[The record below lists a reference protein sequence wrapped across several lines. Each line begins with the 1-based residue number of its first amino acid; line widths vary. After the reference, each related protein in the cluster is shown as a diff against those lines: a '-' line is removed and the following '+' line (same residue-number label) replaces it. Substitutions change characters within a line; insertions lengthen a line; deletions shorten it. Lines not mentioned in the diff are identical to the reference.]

1 MSTRVPRTLSPL
13 GRSNRMLRNA
23 PTHDRTRKLRWHAV
37 AVAVGILVGLPLVAE
52 VVGTVTIK
60 EGDTLWDLSQSYL
73 GDGYRYKEFLGNN
86 TLISGD
92 ADLIYPGEV
101 LNVPGAPVVAEE
113 PVVEEPAEIEVPVS
127 VVQEMLT
134 DMNARLAAVTTEL
147 EVIKSQLAGMDDQL
161 LSLEDQ
167 VGAQSRSAPP
177 VLNLS
182 SIEDRVDELDSSV
195 AEMIA
200 TGSAEIAATTVSAT
214 EEVSGLRG
222 EFEVLAKSVETQA
235 AIQKKAME
243 ELTVKITEGD
253 NGPTEAPEVTDR
265 RRVAGLISV
274 LTAGVAFLV
283 VSATR

>member
-1 MSTRVPRTLSPL
+1 
-13 GRSNRMLRNA
+13 MLRNA

>member
-1 MSTRVPRTLSPL
+1 
-13 GRSNRMLRNA
+13 
-23 PTHDRTRKLRWHAV
+23 
-37 AVAVGILVGLPLVAE
+37 VAVGILVGLPLVAE

-101 LNVPGAPVVAEE
+101 LNVPGAPVA
-113 PVVEEPAEIEVPVS
+113 VEEPAAAEHPTEIEVPVS

-161 LSLEDQ
+161 VALEDQ

-200 TGSAEIAATTVSAT
+200 AGSAEITATTVSAT

-253 NGPTEAPEVTDR
+253 NGPMEAPEVTDR